1 MQAWR
6 LGGGGVL
13 QRLEGLPLPEATGE
27 ETEGKAS
34 STKQLV
40 PEGLSASLQWDYVI
54 WQMALCTLSDK
65 GQFINSLF
73 FQ

>member
-1 MQAWR
+1 MCKPGGW
-6 LGGGGVL
+6 GGGAAAVGGPAPA
-13 QRLEGLPLPEATGE
+13 RGDGRE